1 MDIRSY
7 LPGILCIASALGVMV
22 CLMHYARFYGPSYF
36 FWIGAI
42 LAFLGLISLIKPL
55 AFLFILNR
63 TIAAFVFGSGLSI
76 AAVALFWPVHITQA
90 QTGQSIDLFAP
101 EYTFNEYH
109 ERIINASPETVK
121 EAFCKTG
128 VGDIPVVHLLLKIR
142 GIADEKIPSDI
153 ASKTTADNGILR
165 TPDFDWFV
173 VDSVECIT
181 YMLINASGK
190 TPPPVLPTLEA
201 FSVFNEPGFIK
212 TTVNF
217 RFAPLANG
225 QTRVSTETRNYAQS
239 SSDNRIFGR
248 YWRIIYPG
256 SALIRRVWLDT
267 LAKKAEQNERQKAN
281 TPNTSIN

>member
-1 MDIRSY
+1 MKSL
-7 LPGILCIASALGVMV
+7 LPGILCIVAALAVMV
-22 CLMHYARFYGPSYF
+22 RLMHYARFYGPSYF
-36 FWIGAI
+36 FWIGVI
-42 LAFLGLISLIKPL
+42 LAVIGLVSLIKPL

-63 TIAAFVFGSGLSI
+63 TIAIAILGGGLLTVT
-76 AAVALFWPVHITQA
+76 AALLWPVTITRA
-90 QTGQSIDLFAP
+90 QTGQVIDELAP

-109 ERIINASPETVK
+109 ERIINASPETIK
-121 EAFCKTG
+121 ATFCNTG
-128 VGDIPVVHLLLKIR
+128 VGDIPIVHLLLKIR
-142 GIADEKIPSDI
+142 GIADEKVPSDI
-153 ASKTTADNGILR
+153 ASNTTADNGILR

-201 FSVFNEPGFIK
+201 FNVFNEPGFIK

-217 RFAPLANG
+217 RFVPLANG
-225 QTRVSTETRNYAQS
+225 QTLVSTETRNYSQI
-239 SSDNRIFGR
+239 SSDNQRFAR

-267 LAKKAEQNERQKAN
+267 LAKKAEQLEQEKNNKQGTTTN
-281 TPNTSIN
+281 